1 MHQLVQYRLLS
12 ALASEHRLALMP
24 GACMQPLWLALGT
37 REVGHWA
44 VEMWQSSSGCHLA
57 AGSLGGTAA
66 GHPLC
71 PWRRGA
77 IALHLLDTV
86 AIVCFVNRSG
96 WRDAALALWF
106 WCTQTMKWSVEFRF
120 LKHISRFLGKC
131 SNIRGRNKLFCK
143 FCLLIFFG

>member
-1 MHQLVQYRLLS
+1 MDTVHQLVQYRLLS

-86 AIVCFVNRSG
+86 AFVLCKSEWLKRCCFGIVVLMHPNHE
-96 WRDAALALWF
+96 
-106 WCTQTMKWSVEFRF
+106 M
-120 LKHISRFLGKC
+120 IS
-131 SNIRGRNKLFCK
+131 
-143 FCLLIFFG
+143 